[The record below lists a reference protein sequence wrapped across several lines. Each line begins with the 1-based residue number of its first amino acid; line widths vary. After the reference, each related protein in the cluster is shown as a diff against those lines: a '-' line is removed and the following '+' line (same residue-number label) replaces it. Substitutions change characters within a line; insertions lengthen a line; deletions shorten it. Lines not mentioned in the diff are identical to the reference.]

1 MFWDSLVLS
10 FYHNEN
16 LHGLQV
22 DVTLTLRVDHYKF
35 RVFLYFKFSHW
46 KHFLFWKIGLGFFN
60 LNIEHENKSKQML
73 QLNRN
78 LYHI

>member
-22 DVTLTLRVDHYKF
+22 DITLTLRVDHYKS
-35 RVFLYFKFSHW
+35 RVSLYFNFSHW

-60 LNIEHENKSKQML
+60 LNIEHENKSKQTL